1 MTKDQV
7 VKKLLDEGLPPPG
20 WKRQILWL
28 GEGEDG
34 EGDYGV
40 TSLITTHSWVP
51 LEEGEKV
58 VAEVHGGTANAAYFP
73 EGFYDPEKVAE
84 VLRELGLEDEEVL
97 ELVVR
102 DPIRG
107 WGEIPEE
114 FKEALEEHP
123 AWEEILAGAERLL
136 LLEILEEEGFLEEGE
151 KDWWVLKGF
160 VWR

>member
-1 MTKDQV
+1 MTTKEV
-7 VKKLLDEGLPPPG
+7 VEFLLEEGLPPPG
-20 WKRQILWL
+20 WKRQIIWL
-28 GEGEDG
+28 GEE
-34 EGDYGV
+34 EYEV
-40 TSLITTHSWVP
+40 TSLITTNSWVP
-51 LEEGEKV
+51 LEEGEAV
-58 VAEVHGGTANAAYFP
+58 VAEVHGGTANTPYYP

-107 WGEIPEE
+107 WREIPDE

-123 AWEEILAGAERLL
+123 RWEEIMEEAERAL
-136 LLEILEEEGFLEEGE
+136 LLEVLEEQEFLEEGE
-151 KDWWVLKGF
+151 KDDWLLKV